1 MNGLKLRVNLYLLQ
15 IIPRMTESITYFYHI
30 VTSSG
35 AQVTVFLTALLMMG
49 HIGVYS
55 MRLHE
60 LSPVHRLHP
69 GDHKLSWCN

>member
-15 IIPRMTESITYFYHI
+15 IILRMTESITYFYHI

-35 AQVTVFLTALLMMG
+35 AQVTVLLTALLMMG

-55 MRLHE
+55 M
-60 LSPVHRLHP
+60 
-69 GDHKLSWCN
+69 